1 MKKNLDKEALEYHAK
16 GKPGKVDVRS
26 SKKCDTEYALS
37 LAYSPGVAAP
47 CIEISKNPADVYKY
61 TTKGNLVAVISNGTA
76 ILGLGNLGPLAA
88 KPVMEGKGVL
98 FKQFAGIDVYDIE
111 INANSSAEFI
121 ASVKS
126 LEPTFGGINLEDIA
140 APECFE
146 IEETLK
152 KEMKI
157 PVFHDDQHGT
167 AIISGAALINSC
179 LLTKRKLSKIK
190 VVFNGGGAAA
200 ISCARIFIRLGVDAK
215 NIIMCDSRGVIFTGR
230 KDGMNKYKEQFAI
243 DTKART
249 LAEAMNGSD
258 VFVGLSTA
266 NVVTKEMVKSM
277 AKSPIVLAMA
287 NPDPEILPED
297 VKEARPDAIV
307 ATGRS
312 DYPNQVNNVLGFPS
326 IFRGALDV
334 QATTINEEMKLAAV
348 NALAELARQDV
359 PDSVSA
365 AYANKHFHFGPDY
378 IIPKPFDPRVLMNVA
393 PAVAKAAMDTGV
405 AQKPITDLTAYR
417 ESLEALHSQSRG
429 FIRSVINRIHA
440 KANAA
445 KSDVPIIIF
454 PEGTSTKILRALNS
468 VNQER
473 IVRPILIGYP
483 EQIENKI
490 KELELEELKNIPII
504 HPSKHEKYQAYVDAF
519 YNMRSR
525 RGILRAEA
533 ERLMA
538 DPYYF
543 SAMAVKMGD
552 AHGLVSGATNNY
564 STCVKP
570 ILQIIGTGRGRVAS
584 GMNMVL
590 IDDRF
595 LFFSD
600 TTVNI
605 NPSAEQLASIA
616 VHVSKVAQ
624 YFNIEPRVAMLSYTN
639 FTAEKENPRKMRE
652 AAEIVRAKHPELI
665 VDGEMQADTAVN
677 ADIMRRIFPF
687 SHIKNGANILI
698 FPNLDAGN
706 IAYKLVQQLSGGEV
720 LGPFLLGTKKPA
732 NVLQRTCTVNDVVNT
747 IVLTSLEAQ
756 AYMEM

>member
-1 MKKNLDKEALEYHAK
+1 MNKNLEKAALEYHQN

-47 CIEISKNPADVYKY
+47 CIEIAKNENDVYKY

-76 ILGLGNLGPLAA
+76 VLGLGDIGPLAA

-111 INANSSAEFI
+111 INAKDPKEFI
-121 ASVKS
+121 AAVKA

-152 KEMKI
+152 KIMKI

-179 LLTKRKLSKIK
+179 LLTKRKLNKVK
-190 VVFNGGGAAA
+190 VVFNGAGAAA
-200 ISCARIFIRLGVDAK
+200 VACANIFIKLGVLPE
-215 NIIMCDSRGVIFTGR
+215 NILMCDSRGVIYKGR
-230 KDGMNKYKEQFAI
+230 TDGMNPYKQKFAVE
-243 DTKART
+243 TKART
-249 LAEAMNGSD
+249 LADALKGAD
-258 VFVGLSTA
+258 VFCGLSA
-266 NVVTKEMVKSM
+266 AKAVTGDMVKSM
-277 AKSPIVLAMA
+277 AKNPIVFAMA
-287 NPDPEILPED
+287 NPEPEILPEEA
-297 VKEARPDAIV
+297 KAARPDVII

-334 QATTINEEMKLAAV
+334 QATEINEEMKLAAV
-348 NALAELARQDV
+348 QALASLAREEV

-365 AYANKHFHFGPDY
+365 AYANKQFHFGPDY

-405 AQKPITDLTAYR
+405 AKKPIKDLVAYR
-417 ESLEALHSQSRG
+417 ESLEALNSQSRG
-429 FIRSVINRIHA
+429 FIRTIINRIHA
-440 KANAA
+440 KASSTKA
-445 KSDVPIIIF
+445 DVPIVIF
-454 PEGTSTKILRALNS
+454 PEGMSTKILRALNT
-468 VNQER
+468 VMQER
-473 IVRPILIGYP
+473 IIRPVILGYP
-483 EQIENKI
+483 ELVEAKI
-490 KELELEELKNIPII
+490 SELDLEDLKNVPIVQ
-504 HPSKHEKYQAYVDAF
+504 PSKHPHYKKYVENF
-519 YNMRSR
+519 YK
-525 RGILRAEA
+525 LRQRKGVLMAEA
-533 ERLMA
+533 ERVMA

-552 AHGLVSGATNNY
+552 AHGLVSGALNNY
-564 STCVKP
+564 ATCVRP
-570 ILQIIGTGRGRVAS
+570 ILQIIGTGRGKVAA
-584 GMNMVL
+584 GLNMVL
-590 IDDRF
+590 MEEKF
-595 LFFSD
+595 LFFAD

-605 NPSAEQLASIA
+605 DPTAEQLAFIA
-616 VHVSKVAQ
+616 SYVSKVAQ
-624 YFNIEPRVAMLSYTN
+624 YFKIEPRIAMLSYTN
-639 FTAEKENPRKMRE
+639 FTAQTESPKKMQQAAQLVRE
-652 AAEIVRAKHPELI
+652 RYPDLI
-665 VDGEMQADTAVN
+665 VDGEMQADTAVS
-677 ADIMRRIFPF
+677 ADIMSRIFPF
-687 SHIKNGANILI
+687 SSIKGGANILI

-720 LGPFLLGTKKPA
+720 LGPFLVGTKKPA
-732 NVLQRTCTVNDVVNT
+732 NVLQRTCTVNDVINT

-756 AYMEM
+756 AYMEI

>member
-1 MKKNLDKEALEYHAK
+1 MKKNLDKAALEYHSK

-47 CIEISKNPADVYKY
+47 CIEIAKNPADVYKY

-76 ILGLGNLGPLAA
+76 VLGLGNIGALAS

-111 INANSSAEFI
+111 ISETDPDKFI
-121 ASVKS
+121 AAVKA

-140 APECFE
+140 APECFI

-167 AIISGAALINSC
+167 AIISGAALLNAC
-179 LLTKRKLSKIK
+179 HLTKRKLNKTRC
-190 VVFNGGGAAA
+190 VFNGAGAASIA
-200 ISCARIFIRLGVDAK
+200 CANMFIQLGVDPK
-215 NIIMCDSRGVIFTGR
+215 NIILCDSKGVVYSGR
-230 KDGMNKYKEQFAI
+230 KTGMNKYKEKFAL
-243 DTKART
+243 DTKLRT
-249 LAEAMNGSD
+249 LEEALVDAD
-258 VFVGLSTA
+258 VFVGLSAA
-266 NVVTKEMVKSM
+266 NSVTKEMVKGM
-277 AKSPIVLAMA
+277 AKSPIIFAMA

-297 VKEARPDAIV
+297 AKAARPDAIV

-334 QATTINEEMKLAAV
+334 HATCINEEMKLAAV
-348 NALAELARQDV
+348 HALAQLARQDV

-365 AYANKHFHFGPDY
+365 AYANKHFHFGPEY
-378 IIPKPFDPRVLMNVA
+378 IIPKPFDQRVLMNVA

-405 AQKPITDLTAYR
+405 AQKPIADLKAYR
-417 ESLEALHSQSRG
+417 DSLEALNSQSRG
-429 FIRSVINRIHA
+429 FIRTIINRVR
-440 KANAA
+440 A
-445 KSDVPIIIF
+445 KSSALKKDVPTIVF
-454 PEGTSTKILRALNS
+454 PEGTSSKILRALNS
-468 VNQER
+468 LQHEKIMN
-473 IVRPILIGYP
+473 PILLGYP
-483 EQIENKI
+483 EMVHAKI
-490 KELELEELKNIPII
+490 KELELDELKDVPIL
-504 HPSKHEKYQAYVDAF
+504 HPSKDKNYQKYVQAF
-519 YNMRSR
+519 YEGRQR
-525 RGILRAEA
+525 KGILMAEA

-552 AHGLVSGATNNY
+552 AHGLVSGSTSNY
-564 STCVKP
+564 ANCVRP
-570 ILQIIGTGRGRVAS
+570 ILQIIGTGRGQVAA
-584 GMNMVL
+584 GLNMVL
-590 IDDRF
+590 INDKM
-595 LFFSD
+595 LFFAD

-605 NPSAEQLASIA
+605 NPTAEQLSYLALY
-616 VHVSKVAQ
+616 VSKVAQ
-624 YFNIEPRVAMLSYTN
+624 YFKIEPRIAMLSYTN
-639 FTAEKENPRKMRE
+639 FQGQHESPRKMQE
-652 AAEIVRAKHPELI
+652 AARILREKHPELI

-677 ADIMRRIFPF
+677 PDIVNRIFPF

-720 LGPFLLGTKKPA
+720 LGPFLVGTKKPA
-732 NVLQRTCTVNDVVNT
+732 NVLQRTCTVNDIINT